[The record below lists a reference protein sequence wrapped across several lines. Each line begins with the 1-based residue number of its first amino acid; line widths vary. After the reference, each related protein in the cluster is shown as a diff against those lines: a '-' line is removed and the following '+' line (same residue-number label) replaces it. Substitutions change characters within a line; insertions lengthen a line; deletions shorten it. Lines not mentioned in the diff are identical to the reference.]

1 MLDTLE
7 FILRVLFFALSIIWA
22 GRIMILRTDKQII
35 INPLLIIISSLLV
48 LLPSSNECIRLL
60 GMSIQNIKITL
71 YCIYLVIVLLGIYS
85 TNKKNGLLQTIS
97 LKIDKIGLLHII
109 LLKNNADQTA
119 ASLIDYLS

>member
-7 FILRVLFFALSIIWA
+7 FILRVLFFVLSIVWA

-48 LLPSSNECIRLL
+48 LLPSSNESIKLL

-85 TNKKNGLLQTIS
+85 TNKKNGLF
-97 LKIDKIGLLHII
+97 
-109 LLKNNADQTA
+109 
-119 ASLIDYLS
+119 